1 MAKNPGPRRTANLCT
16 TSAGRWLRWHVA
28 HPSIARGNGQPG
40 LLPHCRRGHL
50 GPRHRGLGW
59 RSGSG
64 RARRVRPRW
73 PDGGRGRHPAGPAD
87 PERGPALMDFSLTHE
102 QEQYRHGIRE
112 ICAKFP
118 DSYWRQIDA
127 EKRYPEEFV
136 RALTSGGWL
145 SVLIP
150 AEYGGAGLGMVEA
163 CIVLEE
169 INASGGNGAACHAQ
183 MYTMGALLRH
193 GTESQKRRYLPEIA
207 AGRLR
212 LQSMAVTE
220 PEAGSDTSAI
230 TTFARKEGD
239 GYVVNG
245 QKIFTSRVQHSDLLL
260 LLARTRRADEVA
272 RKTDGMSLFL
282 IDLRQAGP
290 AIEVRPIETMV
301 NHETNA
307 LFISDLRLP
316 ADALLGEEGA
326 GFRQVLDGLNAE
338 RILIASE
345 SIGDA
350 RWFVERSVT
359 YARERIVFGQ
369 PIGANQG
376 VQFPIARAFMR
387 AQAAS
392 LMRWKAATRF
402 DAGKPCGAEANMAK
416 LLASE

>member
-1 MAKNPGPRRTANLCT
+1 
-16 TSAGRWLRWHVA
+16 
-28 HPSIARGNGQPG
+28 
-40 LLPHCRRGHL
+40 
-50 GPRHRGLGW
+50 
-59 RSGSG
+59 
-64 RARRVRPRW
+64 
-73 PDGGRGRHPAGPAD
+73 
-87 PERGPALMDFSLTHE
+87 MDFRLSDE
-102 QEQYRHGIRE
+102 QERYREGIRE
-112 ICAKFP
+112 VCAKFP
-118 DSYWRQIDA
+118 DSYWRGIDA

-136 RALTSGGWL
+136 QALTAGGWL

-150 AEYGGAGLGMVEA
+150 NEYGGAGLGIVEA
-163 CIVLEE
+163 SIVLEE

-193 GTESQKRRYLPEIA
+193 GSEFQKRRYLPDIA

-220 PEAGSDTSAI
+220 PEAGSDTSGI
-230 TTFARKEGD
+230 TTFARKDGD
-239 GYVVNG
+239 DYVVNG

-260 LLARTRRADEVA
+260 LLARTRRADEMA

-307 LFISDLRLP
+307 LFITDLRLP

-350 RWFVERSVT
+350 RWFVDRSVA
-359 YARERIVFGQ
+359 YARERVVFGQ

-392 LMRWKAATRF
+392 LTRWQAATLF
-402 DAGKPCGAEANMAK
+402 DAGKLCGAEANMAK
-416 LLASE
+416 LLASEAAWEAAEMAMTTFGGSGMAVETSIERKFREARLYLVAPVTNNLVTAYVAEHVLGLPRSYGTGGSA